1 MQLWITVSFQKEVD
15 KHVLYK
21 KGDPYQIVNYRP
33 ISFLSAMS
41 KMFEKVI
48 SEQINQF
55 VTDMLSTLL
64 SGFRQGYSIQHA
76 LFRAVER
83 WKEHL
88 DMTGIIGTLLMDL
101 WKAYDCI
108 PHYLLIAKLEAYRFN
123 GKALRLIYSYLSNR
137 IQRVK
142 IGSIYSS
149 PKCTSLGVP
158 QGSVLGPLLFNVFV
172 NDLFYRHLQSE
183 ICNFAD
189 GITIYSCD
197 SNIDSVIIKLERDL
211 QKL

>member
-1 MQLWITVSFQKEVD
+1 
-15 KHVLYK
+15 
-21 KGDPYQIVNYRP
+21 
-33 ISFLSAMS
+33 MS
-41 KMFEKVI
+41 KMFEKII

-108 PHYLLIAKLEAYRFN
+108 SYYLLIAKLEAY
-123 GKALRLIYSYLSNR
+123 
-137 IQRVK
+137 
-142 IGSIYSS
+142 
-149 PKCTSLGVP
+149 
-158 QGSVLGPLLFNVFV
+158 
-172 NDLFYRHLQSE
+172 
-183 ICNFAD
+183 
-189 GITIYSCD
+189 
-197 SNIDSVIIKLERDL
+197 
-211 QKL
+211 